1 MTRFGRLVGATGVVV
16 SLLAGGQAWAQ
27 DAGNRG
33 AGLILARQIC
43 SECHAVE
50 KAQARSPNVAAPR
63 FETIAGTPG
72 MTATALSAALQS
84 SHQTMPNVMLNG
96 NELSDIIAYIL
107 SLQRA
112 N

>member
-1 MTRFGRLVGATGVVV
+1 MNWIRCPIGLLGVVV
-16 SLLAGGQAWAQ
+16 ALLAGSQAWAQ

-33 AGLILARQIC
+33 AGLVLARQIC
-43 SECHAVE
+43 SECHAIE
-50 KAQARSPNVAAPR
+50 KAQAHSLNADAPS
-63 FETIAGTPG
+63 FETIANVPG
-72 MTATALSAALQS
+72 MTATALSVALQR
-84 SHQTMPNVMLNG
+84 SHQTMPNVMLNA